1 MSRTDTRHWRSCG
14 DEEIAEALA
23 SYKGA
28 VQSPLAAI
36 LQSLSSLAASIDEG
50 ATGRGITRGWRPRYQ
65 RD

>member
-1 MSRTDTRHWRSCG
+1 M
-14 DEEIAEALA
+14 AEALA

-28 VQSPLAAI
+28 VQSPLAAMLQSLSSLAAM